1 MNRFAM
7 WILAGSCLALASG
20 CAANSAGPAYA
31 PVDLPPNIADNAR
44 AIELGQTADAARYL
58 AERASAQATDAAR
71 QQQQIEGKLTAV
83 AQSTRDALHVRATT
97 VAQDATATSVVA
109 DAEATQVARA
119 GMQTATARADAQHV
133 AATAQ
138 AALATDVR
146 LRAEFTATREAAQ
159 QTRAAVTATAV
170 QLLAYAQATA
180 TRGAQ
185 IAAVEE
191 AESRAQRDNA
201 GTREI
206 LVNLFWFVL
215 IVAVLAL
222 TLLCAFLLMR
232 FWMAY
237 EQKMRIVE
245 KGNHLFV
252 IESGNGWGGAPTYK
266 WIDGPPPVPQI
277 AAPTALPNDAAAS
290 LSIDIPPA
298 ALASKRLNLAE
309 QPHGL
314 SIPLGATAQGDKWL
328 PLARAGHILI
338 GGPTGSGKTLFV
350 HAIVQALLHRG
361 MADMVLHDGKRGLEF
376 ARYATEPR
384 VRVVEPGELERA
396 LADALGDMA
405 QRYEKMLERGVR
417 DIERYN
423 VAVDEP
429 MRRTVIVLDE
439 LKEIDEQA
447 RGQVLSLMRMGRA
460 AGIHL
465 ILATQFPDAR
475 TVPTDIR
482 GNATTRIAFAVANHH
497 ESAAILGSAGA
508 ESLPRVPGRALL
520 ECFGER
526 VEVQTFTVDLPDA
539 PVVTVA
545 PSPFSDVEKK
555 MIQLALDEGGWF
567 KVKKTAREL
576 KMSDAAV
583 TATAEAWERR
593 GWLSPEQSNVGR
605 PGKNGRALL
614 PPLADLAKKHGI
626 AMSPKAHHVAH
637 VPHVLMSPKAPPA

>member
-1 MNRFAM
+1 MKLFPLLVLL
-7 WILAGSCLALASG
+7 LAFTACAPAPTGAYDVNTQALFLA
-20 CAANSAGPAYA
+20 
-31 PVDLPPNIADNAR
+31 
-44 AIELGQTADAARYL
+44 Q
-58 AERASAQATDAAR
+58 
-71 QQQQIEGKLTAV
+71 
-83 AQSTRDALHVRATT
+83 TRDAAGDSANVFAALAME
-97 VAQDATATSVVA
+97 TAIA
-109 DAEATQVARA
+109 
-119 GMQTATARADAQHV
+119 QTATRQATLDAQNDTLTHTANELAIANATASATRV
-133 AATAQ
+133 YATEQTQRDHATGTATIEQGLAMQRVAATALARQNEYAATAQ
-138 AALATDVR
+138 AHDR
-146 LRAEFTATREAAQ
+146 
-159 QTRAAVTATAV
+159 
-170 QLLAYAQATA
+170 ATA
-180 TRGAQ
+180 TWEAASPTRAYVAALAAATTQAQ
-185 IAAVEE
+185 ADARTIAAAE
-191 AESRAQRDNA
+191 AKARADTAWLWEVGRAA
-201 GTREI
+201 GL
-206 LVNLFWFVL
+206 LVF
-215 IVAVLAL
+215 VLAL
-222 TLLCAFLLMR
+222 FGFAFLGAFFLMR
-232 FWMAY
+232 WWMVH
-237 EQKMRIVE
+237 EQNMRIVE
-245 KGNHLFV
+245 KGERVIV
-252 IESGNGWGGAPTYK
+252 IESGNHWGGNPTYK
-266 WIDGPPPVPQI
+266 VIEAPRVLELPAGEPLTAEPVP
-277 AAPTALPNDAAAS
+277 DAARS
-290 LSIDIPPA
+290 LPH
-298 ALASKRLNLAE
+298 KHLNLAE

-314 SIPLGATAQGDKWL
+314 SLPCGATANGDKWI

-338 GGPTGSGKTLFV
+338 GGPSGSGKTYLV
-350 HAIVQALLHRG
+350 HAFVQALLHRG
-361 MADMVLHDGKRGLEF
+361 MADLVLHDGKRGLEF